1 MDRKVFLGITLTLA
15 FTTFSLPAS
24 SQAVAESVLLGA
36 GSSTAAVKAGSAL
49 NSSLNHNSKQLAG
62 RIQQQVSQPR
72 QPNTPQSAKNLLPKS
87 QTASIAVRSGP
98 QPGAMI
104 VSIQGAEPNCS
115 LTNEQTSTRQGN
127 AAAEES
133 PTNCASQNTSVK
145 PKSEK
150 YKSVVTL
157 SFPK

>member
-1 MDRKVFLGITLTLA
+1 MGRKVLLGITLTLV

-36 GSSTAAVKAGSAL
+36 GSSTAGVKAGSAL
-49 NSSLNHNSKQLAG
+49 NSSLNQSSKQLAG

-72 QPNTPQSAKNLLPKS
+72 QTNTPQSAKNLFPKS
-87 QTASIAVRSGP
+87 QTAGIAVRRAP

-115 LTNEQTSTRQGN
+115 LTNEQTSTRQGK
-127 AAAEES
+127 AAADEP
-133 PTNCASQNTSVK
+133 PTNCISPNTSVK
-145 PKSEK
+145 PGSQK

-157 SFPK
+157 SFHK

>member
-1 MDRKVFLGITLTLA
+1 
-15 FTTFSLPAS
+15 
-24 SQAVAESVLLGA
+24 LLGA

-72 QPNTPQSAKNLLPKS
+72 QTNTPQRGKNLLPKS
-87 QTASIAVRSGP
+87 QTASIAVRSAP

-104 VSIQGAEPNCS
+104 VSIQGAEQPDCP
-115 LTNEQTSTRQGN
+115 LTNEQTSARQGK
-127 AAAEES
+127 AAAEKP

-145 PKSEK
+145 PKYEK

-157 SFPK
+157 SFQDE

>member
-1 MDRKVFLGITLTLA
+1 MDRKVLLGITLTLA
-15 FTTFSLPAS
+15 FTTLSLPAS

-49 NSSLNHNSKQLAG
+49 NSSLNQSSKQLAG

-87 QTASIAVRSGP
+87 QTASIAVRSAPQLGP
-98 QPGAMI
+98 MI
-104 VSIQGAEPNCS
+104 VSLQGAEPNCS

-133 PTNCASQNTSVK
+133 RTNCVSQNTSVK